1 MQQILEKIKDYLGF
15 EFIEVKENIQDQL
28 KSKRNLIIIYA
39 AYGILMLNTSRM
51 VLQCLSMFFWLDF
64 YNVNILNAFSLITN
78 LILCFLPFIVWTIS
92 TMEDAFYYHNKKLML
107 FYYCILNVM
116 VIFSRYV
123 MTVSEAFIVPIIFK
137 YEPGKA
143 ITVGMLEWAAR
154 IIIGII
160 MILFWCLVCL
170 NSFEY
175 IRSDETTL
183 AIIKFKITQVFDF
196 RKNKENLYDQN
207 IIEDSDTGRH
217 ISYLYEERFMHQSIV
232 GASGTGKTSAAILRI
247 IWEDLVKKK
256 NNQIK
261 RYKEYQEML
270 ENGEAFL
277 AAEDI
282 DNPDRIQP
290 FPGYEQKVID
300 IKKKYP
306 DCGYTCINP
315 DSDLTDKV
323 AKYCKMLGFDYDLCD
338 SEKINGK
345 HKDNFR
351 GINPYHIPDDVD
363 PNDIPEEI
371 ATRSTL
377 IADVLQSVFEESGT
391 TNIYFTGVN
400 KRFTTSV
407 STILM
412 VGMPLVDHREPLLTD
427 LLKVLNRFDRVKPYY
442 EAVKSKYGT
451 DESSPYY
458 NVVDFIEVSMLGSA
472 KTIEKN
478 YNECNGLRNI
488 IELLTS
494 VPSVEEMICSRN
506 PIDFKKVLDDGKI
519 SLLNYRLSKGKT
531 VAKGVGLLYV
541 MSFHN
546 EVKRRDIYSYLMP
559 HFEIVDEFATLV
571 HPCWEEP
578 ITIFRKYRVALTF
591 AFQSM
596 SQFSKN
602 DTTKYLANITMG
614 VGQLM
619 LFGRTD
625 GLTSEEYSKMAGKEK
640 KNVMQ
645 ETVNTNSIFSDNPT
659 YGESVRSNPTREDYL
674 DASDLSNTDF
684 LEVHVFT
691 VINGRTYPPIKGKLS
706 FLTDLEI
713 KKIPN
718 EHIDFSPFIEMS
730 DTILTNSPTI
740 YYEDEDTKF
749 TYSEETQ
756 DDNYEEDVVSS
767 TYR

>member
-143 ITVGMLEWAAR
+143 ITVEMLEWAAR

-160 MILFWCLVCL
+160 MILFWGLVCL

-175 IRSDETTL
+175 IRSDETAL
-183 AIIKFKITQVFDF
+183 AIIKFKITYVFDF
-196 RKNKENLYDQN
+196 RKNKENLYDQKVVK
-207 IIEDSDTGRH
+207 DSDTGKY
-217 ISYLYEERFMHQSIV
+217 IPYLYEERFMHQSIV
-232 GASGTGKTSAAILRI
+232 GSSGTGKTSAVILRI
-247 IWEDLVKKK
+247 IWNDLVLKKC
-256 NNQIK
+256 NQIK

-270 ENGEAFL
+270 KNGEAFL

-290 FPGYEQKVID
+290 FPGYEEKVID

-315 DSDLTDKV
+315 DNDLSDKV
-323 AKYCKMLGFDYDLCD
+323 AKYCQMLGLEYELCD
-338 SEKINGK
+338 SEKIKGK
-345 HKDNFR
+345 HKENFR
-351 GINPYHIPDDVD
+351 GINPYHIPEGVSPDMI
-363 PNDIPEEI
+363 NEEI

-377 IADVLQSVFEESGT
+377 IADVLQSVFEESGSSD
-391 TNIYFTGVN
+391 IYFTNVN
-400 KRFTTSV
+400 KRFTTSI
-407 STILM
+407 SKLLM
-412 VGMPLVDHREPLLTD
+412 AGMPLVEHREPLLTD
-427 LLKVLNRFDRVKPYY
+427 LLKILNSFDRVKPYY
-442 EAVKSKYGT
+442 EAVKNEYGVGE
-451 DESSPYY
+451 DSAYSE
-458 NVVDFIEVSMLGSA
+458 VLDFINVSMLGDK
-472 KTIEKN
+472 KTTDKN

-488 IELLTS
+488 IEMLIS
-494 VPSVEEMICSRN
+494 IPSVKEMICSKN

-519 SLLNYRLSKGKT
+519 SLINYGLKNGKT
-531 VAKGVGLLYV
+531 VAKGVGLLYA

-546 EVKRRDIYSYLMP
+546 EVKNRNIYSYLMP
-559 HFEIVDEFATLV
+559 HYEIVDEFATLV
-571 HPCWEEP
+571 HPCWEEA
-578 ITIFRKYRVALTF
+578 ITIFRKYRVALSC
-591 AFQSM
+591 AYQSI

-602 DTTKYLANITMG
+602 EQTKFLANIMMG
-614 VGQLM
+614 VGQAI
-619 LFGRTD
+619 LFGRVD
-625 GLTSEEYSKMAGKEK
+625 RLTSEEYMKMAGKEK
-640 KNVMQ
+640 KNVSQ
-645 ETVNTNSIFSDNPT
+645 ETVSTNSIFSDNPT
-659 YGESVRSNPTREDYL
+659 YGESIRSTPTREDYV
-674 DASDLSNTDF
+674 DASDLRNTDF
-684 LEVHVFT
+684 LEVHVFP
-691 VINGRTYPPIKGKLS
+691 VINGRTYPPTKGKLS
-706 FLTDLEI
+706 FLTDLEM